1 MKTIFITG
9 VSSGI
14 GESLAYVYAREK
26 YTVGICA
33 RRIGTLN
40 KIADKCKE
48 FGGRIFVYKLD
59 VQNQEKCNLI
69 AKKFLE
75 NIDSIDYVI
84 ANAGIG
90 GDDGL
95 YSGSAE
101 MINKILKTN
110 IIGVTNTI
118 MPFIPQMKKQKN
130 GTIVCI
136 SSVASYMPL
145 PFHGG
150 YASSK
155 IAIRMIF
162 DSWRPTLQRHNIKT
176 ITICPGFIDTPMVK
190 GPSRRFP
197 MKSSSVAAKKF
208 FKIIQSGKKTTYVYP
223 WHYKIL
229 IWVSRL
235 VPESFYNFFIKT
247 MFHKPIN

>member
-1 MKTIFITG
+1 MQIN
-9 VSSGI
+9 
-14 GESLAYVYAREK
+14 A
-26 YTVGICA
+26 
-33 RRIGTLN
+33 
-40 KIADKCKE
+40 KE

-118 MPFIPQMKKQKN
+118 MPFIPQ
-130 GTIVCI
+130 
-136 SSVASYMPL
+136 
-145 PFHGG
+145 
-150 YASSK
+150 
-155 IAIRMIF
+155 
-162 DSWRPTLQRHNIKT
+162 
-176 ITICPGFIDTPMVK
+176 
-190 GPSRRFP
+190 
-197 MKSSSVAAKKF
+197 
-208 FKIIQSGKKTTYVYP
+208 
-223 WHYKIL
+223 
-229 IWVSRL
+229 
-235 VPESFYNFFIKT
+235 
-247 MFHKPIN
+247 